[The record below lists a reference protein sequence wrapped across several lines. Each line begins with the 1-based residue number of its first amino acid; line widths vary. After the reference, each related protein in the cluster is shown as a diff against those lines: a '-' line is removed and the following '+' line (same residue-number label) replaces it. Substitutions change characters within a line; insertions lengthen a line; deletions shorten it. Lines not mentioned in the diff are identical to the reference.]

1 MALKIVAIAGSPRRH
16 GNTEELLDS
25 AVRGCREAAPDAEVT
40 KLVLNEL
47 NIRAC
52 QNCGYCEK
60 RGACVFDKD
69 DDMGAIR
76 ATLDAADGFIVA
88 SPIFFAN
95 VSAQLKAMIDRCQA
109 YWARKYLLRK
119 GPKPPPRR
127 AIFLSCGGFKQD
139 RWSECARQVVATWAM
154 CLDAKLEE
162 FLFYHPVDAKGD
174 VEKHPSALQ
183 DAFEA
188 GKRLAHGESQSRQTE
203 EKP

>member
-1 MALKIVAIAGSPRRH
+1 MSMKIVAIAGSPRRH

-25 AVRGCREAAPDAEVT
+25 AVRGCRRAAPDADVT

-47 NIRAC
+47 SIRPC

-60 RGACVFDKD
+60 KGECVFDKD
-69 DDMGAIR
+69 DDMGTVR
-76 ATLDAADGFIVA
+76 AALDAADRFVVA

-109 YWARKYLLRK
+109 YWARKYLLKK
-119 GPKPPPRR
+119 GPKPPQRR
-127 AIFLSCGGFKQD
+127 AILLSCGGFEKD
-139 RWSECARQVVATWAM
+139 RWSECARQVVATWAL
-154 CLDAKLEE
+154 CLDVSLDE

-174 VEKHPSALQ
+174 VKKHPSALQ

-188 GKRLAHGESQSRQTE
+188 GKRLAGGKADR
-203 EKP
+203 